1 MCVHLYKY
9 IHVHR
14 HIYKLNIYAIQIFI
28 YLSYGSSLNWQDLQI
43 ITQLSATLLSS
54 LTLLSCFFSD
64 ADLGLPP
71 IYSSVFVPLIT
82 GYMCEKLTRTLGCQA
97 WSIFLFSTM
106 KISLKKPHSPMS
118 I

>member
-9 IHVHR
+9 IHIHR

-54 LTLLSCFFSD
+54 LTLLSCFSRMLIW
-64 ADLGLPP
+64 AYLPSTLL
-71 IYSSVFVPLIT
+71 YLFPL
-82 GYMCEKLTRTLGCQA
+82 
-97 WSIFLFSTM
+97 
-106 KISLKKPHSPMS
+106 
-118 I
+118 

>member
-54 LTLLSCFFSD
+54 LTLLSCFSRMLIW
-64 ADLGLPP
+64 AYLPSTLL
-71 IYSSVFVPLIT
+71 YLFPL
-82 GYMCEKLTRTLGCQA
+82 
-97 WSIFLFSTM
+97 
-106 KISLKKPHSPMS
+106 
-118 I
+118 

>member
-28 YLSYGSSLNWQDLQI
+28 CLSYGSSLNWQDLQI

-54 LTLLSCFFSD
+54 LTLLSCFSRMLIW
-64 ADLGLPP
+64 AYLPSTLL
-71 IYSSVFVPLIT
+71 YLFPL
-82 GYMCEKLTRTLGCQA
+82 
-97 WSIFLFSTM
+97 
-106 KISLKKPHSPMS
+106 
-118 I
+118 